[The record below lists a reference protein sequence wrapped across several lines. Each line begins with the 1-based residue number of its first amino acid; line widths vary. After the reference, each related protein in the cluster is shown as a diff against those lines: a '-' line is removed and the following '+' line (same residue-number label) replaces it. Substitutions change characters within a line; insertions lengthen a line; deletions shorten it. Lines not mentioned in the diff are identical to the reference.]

1 MYRSPSADLH
11 GLRLVRRVASDVA
24 AIVAVVASVAILT
37 FGVLWLWK
45 AL

>member
-1 MYRSPSADLH
+1 MYRSDSA
-11 GLRLVRRVASDVA
+11 GLERLRRTRRLVSDVG
-24 AIVAVVASVAILT
+24 AIVAVAASMAILT